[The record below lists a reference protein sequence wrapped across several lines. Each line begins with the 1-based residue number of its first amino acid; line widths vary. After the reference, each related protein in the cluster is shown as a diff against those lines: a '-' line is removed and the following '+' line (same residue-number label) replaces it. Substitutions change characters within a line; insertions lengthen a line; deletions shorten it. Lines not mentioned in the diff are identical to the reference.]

1 MIVAGA
7 NLTKWTIFMKPPS
20 DEAIVDEIRL
30 DDITVL
36 ILAGGQGRR
45 MGGVDKGWTNFA
57 ERPLIAH
64 VLSRVQGQAGS
75 ILINANRSLDA
86 YRELGARVVE
96 DREGG
101 FQGPLMG
108 IWSGL
113 SVASTPWVVVVPCD
127 TPALP
132 MDLVARLRDGLRS
145 SIARGD
151 GDIAVAHDGERAHP
165 VVALIRRALV
175 DDLGDALAGG
185 ERKIDRWYARHAWC
199 HVDFSDQPE
208 AFANLNSPEDKATLA
223 AHFEANGRHDPRP
236 RQ

>member
-1 MIVAGA
+1 MNETSA
-7 NLTKWTIFMKPPS
+7 N
-20 DEAIVDEIRL
+20 
-30 DDITVL
+30 DITVL

-45 MGGVDKGWTNFA
+45 MGGVDKGWTSFA
-57 ERPLIAH
+57 GRPLIAH

-75 ILINANRSLDA
+75 VLINANRSLDA

-113 SVASTPWVVVVPCD
+113 AVASTPWVIVVPCD

-132 MDLVARLRDGLRS
+132 ADLVVRLRDGLRNVS
-145 SIARGD
+145 GE

-165 VVALIRRALV
+165 VVALIRRSLV
-175 DDLGDALAGG
+175 DDLGEALAGG
-185 ERKIDRWYARHAWC
+185 ERKIDRWYARHACC
-199 HVDFSDQPE
+199 HVDFSDQPD
-208 AFANLNSPEDKATLA
+208 AFANLNSPEDKAALA
-223 AHFEANGRHDPRP
+223 AHFSEAGSS
-236 RQ
+236 

>member
-1 MIVAGA
+1 M
-7 NLTKWTIFMKPPS
+7 
-20 DEAIVDEIRL
+20 DEINV

-45 MGGVDKGWTNFA
+45 MGGIDKGWTSFVG
-57 ERPLIAH
+57 RPLIAH
-64 VLSRVQGQAGS
+64 VLSRVQSQAGS
-75 ILINANRSLDA
+75 VLVNANRSLDA
-86 YRELGARVVE
+86 YRELGARVIE
-96 DREGG
+96 DLEGG

-113 SVASTPWVVVVPCD
+113 SAASTRWVVVVPCD

-132 MDLVARLRDGLRS
+132 MNLVFRLCNG
-145 SIARGD
+145 IGD

-175 DDLGDALAGG
+175 DDLGEALAGG

-208 AFANLNSPEDKATLA
+208 AFANLNSPEDKVALA
-223 AHFEANGRHDPRP
+223 AHFSEGESP
-236 RQ
+236 

>member
-1 MIVAGA
+1 MSA
-7 NLTKWTIFMKPPS
+7 
-20 DEAIVDEIRL
+20 DEIS
-30 DDITVL
+30 VV

-45 MGGVDKGWTNFA
+45 MGGVDKGWTRFA
-57 ERPLIAH
+57 GRPLIAH
-64 VLSRVQGQAGS
+64 VLSRIQGQAGTV
-75 ILINANRSLDA
+75 LINANRSLNA
-86 YRELGARVVE
+86 YRELGARVIE

-113 SVASTPWVVVVPCD
+113 SAASTPWVVVVPCD

-132 MDLVARLRDGLRS
+132 MDLVARLRSG
-145 SIARGD
+145 IGD

-175 DDLGDALAGG
+175 DDLGEALAGG

-199 HVDFSDQPE
+199 HVDFSDQPA
-208 AFANLNSPEDKATLA
+208 AFANLNSPEDKAALTKRSIDA
-223 AHFEANGRHDPRP
+223 G
-236 RQ
+236 